1 MMALIF
7 FLYRKLT
14 ANLERDYGKD
24 DEYSYQSDGKLKER
38 FFHAP
43 FGPEYRIGL
52 AENTTQA
59 ATTHLE

>member
-1 MMALIF
+1 MF

-14 ANLERDYGKD
+14 ANPERDYGKD
-24 DEYSYQSDGKLKER
+24 DEYSYQGDGKLKEC

-52 AENTTQA
+52 AEDTTQA
-59 ATTHLE
+59 AAAHLE